1 MKLLKLTNY
10 FWGVILF
17 FLLVLSVV
25 FAYIS
30 TDAPYYLSMARDIAL
45 GFIPYKDIFSSY
57 TPVAMYLNSLV
68 RLVTDNPSYH
78 LSLIFQ
84 YCITA
89 TAVGFFYKINKKQG
103 LGKALSIFLGLL
115 LFMAILSSDGSY
127 INLEVYVIMFCFIA
141 YYFLI
146 KKQLFWCGFFL
157 ALSFF
162 SKQYG
167 IFNFLPFFL
176 LISLFYGYQ
185 KNYYLKFI
193 LGAILPL
200 IIFLIYF
207 VFIKEV
213 RFTAL
218 SLQLTGSGYDQEMI
232 ELETTLFSFIV
243 GAKILILL
251 LIPFI
256 FLRINPFRNKIDAVL
271 ILGILVNLLPLFIQT
286 VSHYFILCFP
296 FLFLLIAR
304 NLDVSNKRF
313 IVMSNLILVIIAGL
327 LIARINRYKGVYD
340 EQLELAAEMKKE
352 YPMGSDVFLY
362 KHFRFLYILN
372 DYRNPVLEEI
382 GYRYGFKPDD
392 EFKEKYEVLS
402 IED

>member
-1 MKLLKLTNY
+1 MKLLKLSNY
-10 FWGVILF
+10 FWGTVLF
-17 FLLVLSVV
+17 SLLVLSVS
-25 FAYIS
+25 FAFIS

-45 GFIPYKDIFSSY
+45 GYIPYRDIFSSY
-57 TPVAMYLNSLV
+57 TPVAMYLNSLI
-68 RLVTDNPSYH
+68 RLVSDNPSYH
-78 LSLIFQ
+78 LFLIFQ

-89 TAVGFFYKINKKQG
+89 IAVVFFYKISKKQG
-103 LGKALSIFLGLL
+103 LGKALSTFLS
-115 LFMAILSSDGSY
+115 LFLFIAILSSDGSY

-141 YYFLI
+141 YYLLI
-146 KKQLFWCGFFL
+146 KKKFFWCGFFL
-157 ALSFF
+157 ALGFF

-176 LISLFYGYQ
+176 LIFLYHGYQ
-185 KNYYLKFI
+185 RNYYLKFI
-193 LGAILPL
+193 LGAFLPL
-200 IIFLIYF
+200 IFFLIYF
-207 VFIKEV
+207 VFIQQV
-213 RFTAL
+213 SFTAL

-243 GAKILILL
+243 GAKIFILV

-256 FLRINPFRNKIDAVL
+256 FLRVNPFRNKIDAVL

-296 FLFLLIAR
+296 FLFLLLAR
-304 NLDVSNKRF
+304 NLDVSNKKF
-313 IVMSNLILVIIAGL
+313 FVMSNLILVIIAGL
-327 LIARINRYKGVYD
+327 LITRINRYKGVYD
-340 EQLELAAEMKKE
+340 EQLELAAETKKE
-352 YPMGSDVFLY
+352 YPVGSDVFLY

-402 IED
+402 VED

>member
-1 MKLLKLTNY
+1 MKLLKITNY
-10 FWGVILF
+10 FWGIVLF
-17 FLLVLSVV
+17 FLLILSVV

-30 TDAPYYLSMARDIAL
+30 TDAPYYLSMARDIAM
-45 GFIPYKDIFSSY
+45 GSIPYRDIFSSY

-78 LSLIFQ
+78 LFLIFQ

-89 TAVGFFYKINKKQG
+89 VSVVFFYKINRSEG
-103 LGKALSIFLGLL
+103 LGKAVSAFLSMFL
-115 LFMAILSSDGSY
+115 FIAVLSSDGTY

-141 YYFLI
+141 YYLLI
-146 KKQLFWCGFFL
+146 KKNLFWCGFFL

-176 LISLFYGYQ
+176 LIFAYHGYQ
-185 KNYYLKFI
+185 KDYLFKFI
-193 LGAILPL
+193 LGAFLPL
-200 IIFLIYF
+200 VLFLTYFIFIHQ
-207 VFIKEV
+207 VS
-213 RFTAL
+213 FTAL
-218 SLQLTGSGYDQEMI
+218 LQQLTGSGYDQDMI
-232 ELETTLFSFIV
+232 ELETTLFRFLA
-243 GAKILILL
+243 GAKIFILL

-256 FLRINPFRNKIDAVL
+256 FTCINPFRNKIDAIL
-271 ILGILVNLLPLFIQT
+271 ILGILVNLLPLYIQT
-286 VSHYFILCFP
+286 VSHYFILSFP
-296 FLFLLIAR
+296 FVFILLAR
-304 NLDVSNKRF
+304 NLDLSNKKLF
-313 IVMSNLILVIIAGL
+313 ITSNFVLVIIAGL

-340 EQLELAAEMKKE
+340 EQLELAAETRKE
-352 YPMGSDVFLY
+352 HPVGSDVFAY

-372 DYRNPVLEEI
+372 DYRNPVLQEI